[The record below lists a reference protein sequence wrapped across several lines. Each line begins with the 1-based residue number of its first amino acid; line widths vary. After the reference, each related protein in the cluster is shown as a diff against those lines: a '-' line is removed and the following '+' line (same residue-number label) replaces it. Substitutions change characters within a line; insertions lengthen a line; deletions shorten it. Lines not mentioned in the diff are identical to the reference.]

1 MDESDAFNWFYYAC
15 QRALSYVREPHIQGQ
30 DRRRARRIFHDYL
43 RTIARKRQ
51 LKRVQFGVASA
62 AAHKAIWS
70 WIKFA
75 QNIFMYN
82 FHRAQ
87 LWSLRCEKFNFRSEQ
102 VHCTDF
108 HLRCCSDISHTVWSL
123 HFTYIQLILMLN
135 PARHEAYSVGD
146 WQRTLHDTSAMN
158 VYETEIRSSNFS
170 FLLCCLLSHFV
181 DATHA
186 GRERSS
192 RAAMESNSRSQIITF
207 ILSLFL
213 SRTWLLIRM
222 RMSNLS

>member
-1 MDESDAFNWFYYAC
+1 MDESDAFNWFYYVC

-108 HLRCCSDISHTVWSL
+108 HLRCCSDISHTVWACIS
-123 HFTYIQLILMLN
+123 HIYNWFWCWIQRDTRHIQWETDS
-135 PARHEAYSVGD
+135 ARCMTQV
-146 WQRTLHDTSAMN
+146 Q
-158 VYETEIRSSNFS
+158 
-170 FLLCCLLSHFV
+170 
-181 DATHA
+181 
-186 GRERSS
+186 
-192 RAAMESNSRSQIITF
+192 
-207 ILSLFL
+207 
-213 SRTWLLIRM
+213 
-222 RMSNLS
+222 